1 MKNIDISAIFGVDLT
16 YEELK
21 QFAESTDGST
31 FTDVDLTYEELKQ
44 FFM

>member
-1 MKNIDISAIFGVDLT
+1 
-16 YEELK
+16 LK